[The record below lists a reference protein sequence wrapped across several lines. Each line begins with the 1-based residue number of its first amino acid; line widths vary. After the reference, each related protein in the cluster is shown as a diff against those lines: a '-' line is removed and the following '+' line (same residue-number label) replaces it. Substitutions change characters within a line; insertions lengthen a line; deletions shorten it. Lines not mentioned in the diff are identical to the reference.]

1 MRHEHLGRS
10 AVLPRQR
17 HAVPRLKRRV
27 AGHRHGGRD
36 VVQPL
41 QRRKQV
47 VGDLLPC
54 GGQALFG
61 QRHVGNAHRQAGILA
76 AARGKAAVVGLDAQR
91 RVVAGKVRDRRLAAR
106 RRGQGGAGLLGK
118 GAQHQPPRAVRR
130 REAAH
135 QLCHSGGALP
145 PGGQAVRAAQL
156 ADEGSVRVQRGDL
169 GLGLAQRQPARR
181 RDLPQQPVG
190 RALHRRTI
198 VFLLQGQNVVI
209 GLDAHIQRAP
219 LGLGHRVNAQRH
231 GLPPPA
237 GQLQAVVQHE
247 LCVVEG
253 IAAQVG
259 AQVERRLTEVG
270 AAKGQLL
277 PRDALVVQRQR
288 PAHEVCRVQIQ
299 HRAVC
304 QRQRARHP
312 VGPRPRADRGF
323 VGIRY
328 GIYCHSPRF
337 LHIVGAGHAPP
348 AAIP

>member
-1 MRHEHLGRS
+1 M
-10 AVLPRQR
+10 P
-17 HAVPRLKRRV
+17 
-27 AGHRHGGRD
+27 
-36 VVQPL
+36 
-41 QRRKQV
+41 
-47 VGDLLPC
+47 
-54 GGQALFG
+54 
-61 QRHVGNAHRQAGILA
+61 
-76 AARGKAAVVGLDAQR
+76 
-91 RVVAGKVRDRRLAAR
+91 R
-106 RRGQGGAGLLGK
+106 RRGQRGTGLFGK

-130 REAAH
+130 RKAAH
-135 QLCHSGGALP
+135 QLCHGGGALP
-145 PGGQAVRAAQL
+145 PGRQAVRAAQL
-156 ADEGSVRVQRGDL
+156 ADEGSVRVQCADL
-169 GLGLAQRQPARR
+169 GLGLAQRQPAGR
-181 RDLPQQPVG
+181 RDLPQQRIG

-219 LGLGHRVNAQRH
+219 LGLGYRVNAKRH

-247 LCVVEG
+247 LCAVKRM
-253 IAAQVG
+253 AAQVG
-259 AQVERRLTEVG
+259 AQVERRLAEVG

-277 PRDALVVQRQR
+277 PRNALVVQRQR
-288 PAHEVCRVQIQ
+288 PAHEVCCVQIQ

-312 VGPRPRADRGF
+312 VGPRPCADRGF

-328 GIYCHSPRF
+328 GINCHSPRF